1 MDRFMNQTRF
11 SPIDPIS
18 RYSEILFGLLMVL
31 TFTGCFNALEAGRAE
46 VKDLLIAGIGCNIA
60 WGMIDAIVY
69 LITTL
74 TERARAL
81 RLLQRLNQLQPGD
94 DRGVAALRDALP
106 GPLAA
111 ICRDDELGDWQARLR
126 QRPELSQGPIFRW
139 NDLLNSLGVFLMV
152 FLSTFPVLL
161 PFMFMQD
168 PVPALRLSHAIALL
182 MLLLIGRGLAR
193 YAGSPR
199 PLLIGVLFA
208 VAGVAIVLATIALGG

>member
-1 MDRFMNQTRF
+1 MNPPRF

-46 VKDLLIAGIGCNIA
+46 IRDLLIAGIGCNLA

-81 RLLQRLNQLQPGD
+81 RLLQRLNQLPPGD
-94 DRGVAALRDALP
+94 NRGITALRDALP

-111 ICRDDELGDWQARLR
+111 ICRDDELGDLQARLR
-126 QRPELSQGPIFRW
+126 QHPELGQGGVWRW

-161 PFMFMQD
+161 PFIFMQD
-168 PVPALRLSHAIALL
+168 PIPALHLSHTIALL
-182 MLLLIGRGLAR
+182 MLMGIGYGLAR

-199 PLLIGVLFA
+199 PWLIGVLFA
-208 VAGVAIVLATIALGG
+208 AAGVAIVLATIALGG

>member
-1 MDRFMNQTRF
+1 MNQPRF

-31 TFTGCFNALEAGRAE
+31 TFTGCFNALEAGKAE
-46 VKDLLIAGIGCNIA
+46 IKDLLIAGIGCNIA

-81 RLLQRLNQLQPGD
+81 RLLQQLHNLQPGD
-94 DRGVAALRDALP
+94 NRGIAALRDALP

-111 ICRDDELGDWQARLR
+111 ICRDDELGDWQSRLR
-126 QRPELSQGPIFRW
+126 QHPELSQGPIFRW

-161 PFMFMQD
+161 PFMFLQD
-168 PVPALRLSHAIALL
+168 PVPALRLSHGIALL
-182 MLLLIGRGLAR
+182 MLMLIGRGLAR

-199 PLLIGVLFA
+199 PRLVGVLFA
-208 VAGVAIVLATIALGG
+208 AAGVAIVLATIALGG

>member
-1 MDRFMNQTRF
+1 MNQPRF

-31 TFTGCFNALEAGRAE
+31 TFTGCFNALEAGKAE
-46 VKDLLIAGIGCNIA
+46 IKDLLIAGIGCNIA

-81 RLLQRLNQLQPGD
+81 RLLQQLHNLQPGD
-94 DRGVAALRDALP
+94 NRGIAALRDALP

-111 ICRDDELGDWQARLR
+111 ICRDDELGDWQSRLR
-126 QRPELSQGPIFRW
+126 QHPELSQGPIFRW
-139 NDLLNSLGVFLMV
+139 NDLLNSLGVFLMA

-161 PFMFMQD
+161 PFMFLQD
-168 PVPALRLSHAIALL
+168 PVPALRLSHGIALL
-182 MLLLIGRGLAR
+182 MLMLIGRGLAR

-199 PLLIGVLFA
+199 PRLVGVLFA
-208 VAGVAIVLATIALGG
+208 AAGVAIVLATIALGG

>member
-1 MDRFMNQTRF
+1 
-11 SPIDPIS
+11 
-18 RYSEILFGLLMVL
+18 
-31 TFTGCFNALEAGRAE
+31 
-46 VKDLLIAGIGCNIA
+46 
-60 WGMIDAIVY
+60 MIDAIVY

-81 RLLQRLNQLQPGD
+81 RLLQQLNQLQPGD

-126 QRPELSQGPIFRW
+126 LRPELSQGPIFRW